1 MSKAGSLSQVIDF
14 VRAARADAA
23 PFEIVAGGTRRTVG
37 RPLGDLPLLDVSG
50 LSGILKY

>member
-1 MSKAGSLSQVIDF
+1 MSKADSLSQVVDF
-14 VRAARADAA
+14 VRGARASKA
-23 PFEIVAGGTRRTVG
+23 PFEIVAGGTRRAVG